1 MSYKHITL
9 NDRNKIEVL
18 KQEGYSSR
26 RIAKILGFH
35 HSNISRELKR
45 CNNIYSAVEANKD
58 KDIKLLQ
65 KGRKSKDYLATFIE
79 MKSRFY
85 VALPMKD
92 RSNESVLEAMKKLI
106 KPLPKSAL
114 KSFTYDR
121 GKEFDCYKEIKDIGI
136 DFYFADPYSACQRGS
151 NENSNGLLRE
161 YYPKNTDLAKNGL
174 EELIKNIMELNNRP
188 RKCLN
193 ILTLFD
199 VFMHE
204 LSLL

>member
-1 MSYKHITL
+1 MSHSYLTL

-35 HSNISRELKR
+35 HSTISRELKR

-85 VALPMKD
+85 VALQMKD

-161 YYPKNTDLAKNGL
+161 YFPKRTNLADITDESLVNALLAINH
-174 EELIKNIMELNNRP
+174 RP
-188 RKCLN
+188 RKCLGYKTAFE
-193 ILTLFD
+193 TLMDEF
-199 VFMHE
+199 
-204 LSLL
+204 